1 MVSVLTDSILQVV
14 KRLVA
19 TIPFFILLAVDRL
32 IVLVLLSDQDDD
44 YSINFELARVIMQG
58 ISRIGISVLLI
69 WTMVLPDVQW
79 TTPPANQTQS
89 LPTDFEI
96 VLPRPQMQPPTAK

>member
-1 MVSVLTDSILQVV
+1 VLTDLILQVV

-58 ISRIGISVLLI
+58 ISRVGISGLLV
-69 WTMVLPDVQW
+69 WTMVIPGVQW
-79 TTPPANQTQS
+79 IAPPVNQTQS
-89 LPTDFEI
+89 LPTNFEI
-96 VLPRPQMQPPTAK
+96 VSPIPQMQPPTAK